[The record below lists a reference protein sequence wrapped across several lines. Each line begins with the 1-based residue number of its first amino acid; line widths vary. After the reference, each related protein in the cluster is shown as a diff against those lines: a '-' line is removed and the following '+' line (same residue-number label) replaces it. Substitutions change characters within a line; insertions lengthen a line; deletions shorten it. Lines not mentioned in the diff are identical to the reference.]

1 MAVST
6 SFVLED
12 TVLHTPKFVD
22 TSFDFSSIFAS
33 KDINNTLDDVIEPL
47 DITHC
52 SEAMD
57 ITMTPFKEQ
66 NQKSPE
72 IETPAESCSSM
83 DESVVPENIE
93 SIPVRLPNYNLR
105 QRSIRKRIETEIR
118 QKVTKKMPKPKE
130 KPAPLSKYRRR
141 TANARE
147 RTRMQEINDAFEH
160 LRKVVPSF
168 PTKNGM
174 DNTKLTKITTL
185 RLAVNYIAA
194 LSQILKQAD
203 AANAASIPNER
214 VCETFTAQ
222 QQSIIDNID
231 TNDLLGIGLGPIEGL
246 LDDSFDLILESDGDS
261 LQLSDDI
268 TI

>member
-1 MAVST
+1 MAVSA
-6 SFVLED
+6 SYALED
-12 TVLHTPKFVD
+12 SVLHTPKFVD
-22 TSFDFSSIFAS
+22 TSFDFSSIFSS

-47 DITHC
+47 DISHC
-52 SEAMD
+52 TAMD
-57 ITMTPFKEQ
+57 TTTRPIKEQ

-72 IETPAESCSSM
+72 IDTPAESCSSM
-83 DESVVPENIE
+83 DDSVVPENLE

-105 QRSIRKRIETEIR
+105 QRSIKKRIETEIR
-118 QKVTKKMPKPKE
+118 QKVTKRMPKPKE
-130 KPAPLSKYRRR
+130 RPAPLSKYRRR

-160 LRKVVPSF
+160 LRKVVPNF
-168 PTKNGM
+168 PTKTGM

-194 LSQILKQAD
+194 LTQILKQAD
-203 AANAASIPNER
+203 AANTAAASDER
-214 VCETFTAQ
+214 LVDSFTPQ

-231 TNDLLGIGLGPIEGL
+231 TIDLLGVGLGPIEGL

-261 LQLSDDI
+261 LPLSDDI
-268 TI
+268 AI

>member
-1 MAVST
+1 MAFST
-6 SFVLED
+6 SFALED

-22 TSFDFSSIFAS
+22 TSFDFSSIFSS
-33 KDINNTLDDVIEPL
+33 KDINNTLDDVLEPL

-52 SEAMD
+52 TTTNTTAE
-57 ITMTPFKEQ
+57 IKEQ
-66 NQKSPE
+66 SQKSPE

-83 DESVVPENIE
+83 DESVVPENLK

-105 QRSIRKRIETEIR
+105 QRSIKKRIETEIR
-118 QKVTKKMPKPKE
+118 QKVTKRMPKPKE

-147 RTRMQEINDAFEH
+147 RTRMQEINEAFEH
-160 LRKVVPSF
+160 LRKVVPQF
-168 PTKNGM
+168 PMKTGM

-203 AANAASIPNER
+203 AANTSTVSNER
-214 VCETFTAQ
+214 VAETFTAQ
-222 QQSIIDNID
+222 QQSIIDSID
-231 TNDLLGIGLGPIEGL
+231 TLDLLGAGLGPVEGL
-246 LDDSFDLILESDGDS
+246 LDDSFDLILESDDES
-261 LQLSDDI
+261 LPMSDDI

>member
-6 SFVLED
+6 SFALED

-33 KDINNTLDDVIEPL
+33 KDINNTLDDDIEPL

-72 IETPAESCSSM
+72 IETPVESCSSM
-83 DESVVPENIE
+83 DESVVPENLE

-118 QKVTKKMPKPKE
+118 QKITKKMPKPKE

-168 PTKNGM
+168 PMKNGM

-231 TNDLLGIGLGPIEGL
+231 TNDLLGIGLGPVEGL

-268 TI
+268 AI